1 MTFPHQ
7 VERTDSCLVAGREP
21 EVGDL
26 TRLAVPGTGE
36 EDADGAPGAA
46 PERIRPLELPGILGR
61 ALALTWRAGPRVV
74 ALCAGLQV
82 VIGVGVAGQLAF
94 GRRVVEAV
102 LDGSVDDSI
111 GDVTPELIALA
122 LLTAAVSVATALLSE
137 RQQMLAVL
145 VERNVQD
152 RILDVVADVEV
163 ASFESPAFHDRLRR
177 ASLNASQRS
186 WQVSLATV
194 SFFSAATT
202 FTALAFVIG
211 RIEPVIL
218 PGVVLAYIPLHLAT
232 TRNGR
237 ASYEFNYAMTTPD
250 RERAYL
256 GGLLVGRAE
265 VKEVRLFASAPWI
278 RGRYDRLYDRR
289 IDEFRALS
297 SRRLR
302 RSLIAGAGTIL
313 VTMAGVGLLIHW
325 ALTDRITAAEA
336 GIAAVALQQLGTRMR
351 SLGLNAGALHECSLF
366 LQDVTTFLQMPTER
380 DRLDASATA
389 PDRFSRLVVDDLSF
403 TYPGTRREVLHGVSL
418 EIGAEEVVALVGA
431 NGSGKTTLAKLLC
444 GLYEPSAGRI
454 LWDDVD
460 VATYDQRSVR
470 RRVAA
475 VFQDFVRYQ
484 LTGRQ
489 NVGLGDTQ
497 RMDAEGDIVEAARST
512 GADRILASL
521 PRGYDTRLSREYD
534 DGADLSIGEWQR
546 VALARAFFRDA
557 PFLVL
562 DEPTAS
568 LDAHAEHELFD
579 AMHLLQR
586 GRAVLVISHRFSSV
600 RSADRIYVL
609 DDGRIIESGT
619 HEQLMALGG
628 RYATL
633 FALQAAAY
641 VDLEPPV
648 R

>member
-1 MTFPHQ
+1 
-7 VERTDSCLVAGREP
+7 VAGREP

-26 TRLAVPGTGE
+26 TRLAVSGGV
-36 EDADGAPGAA
+36 EDEGAGAPGAA
-46 PERIRPLELPGILGR
+46 PDRIRPLELPGILGR
-61 ALALTWRAGPRVV
+61 ALALTWRSGPRVV

-102 LDGSVDDSI
+102 VDGPVHDGI
-111 GDVTPELIALA
+111 GDIAPQLVALA
-122 LLTAAVSVATALLSE
+122 VLTAVVSIATTLLSE

-145 VERNVQD
+145 VERQVQD
-152 RILDVVADVEV
+152 RILDVVSEVDV
-163 ASFESPAFHDRLRR
+163 AAFESAQFHDRLRR

-194 SFFSAATT
+194 SFFNAVTT
-202 FTALAFVIG
+202 FVALAVVIG
-211 RIEPVIL
+211 RIEPLIL
-218 PGVVLAYIPLHLAT
+218 PGVVAAYIPLHLAT

-256 GGLLVGRAE
+256 GGVLFGRAE
-265 VKEVRLFASAPWI
+265 AKEVRLFQSAPWI
-278 RGRYDRLYDRR
+278 RSRYDRLYDRR
-289 IDEFRALS
+289 IAEFRALS

-313 VTMAGVGLLIHW
+313 VTIAGVGLLIHW

-351 SLGLNAGALHECSLF
+351 SLGTNAGALHECSLF
-366 LQDVTTFLQMPTER
+366 LQDVTIFLQLPTEQER
-380 DRLDASATA
+380 VEPGATA
-389 PDRFSRLVVDDLSF
+389 PARFERLVVDDLSF
-403 TYPGTRREVLHGVSL
+403 TYPGTEREVLHGVSL
-418 EIGAEEVVALVGA
+418 EIGSEEVVALVGA

-444 GLYEPSAGRI
+444 GLYEPSGGRI
-454 LWDDVD
+454 LWDGVD
-460 VATYDQRSVR
+460 VASYDQRTIR

-489 NVGLGDTQ
+489 NVALGDTD
-497 RMDAEGDIVEAARST
+497 RMGADEEIVAAARSA
-512 GADRILASL
+512 GADPILRGL

-609 DDGRIIESGT
+609 DEGRIIESGT
-619 HEQLMALGG
+619 HEQLMALDG

-633 FALQAAAY
+633 FGLQAAAY
-641 VDLEPPV
+641 VDLDVGTRPV
-648 R
+648 TP